1 MPTVS
6 IAKGRGY
13 LNHNDRSIDRVSEKS
28 WDPELSRK
36 NVICR
41 NIPIEDAYEQLF
53 GKALNEY
60 NHVFT
65 QEELKGTEYEGKNV
79 EVRDGVMYVE
89 GRSVVAMTCYLWAT
103 SSYVL
108 VGWMA
113 SGQFQATVDWFD
125 KASLAYD
132 LIKDAWNR
140 FGPSASSTY
149 VKGSASTV
157 YLTNGNICYRQS
169 YNTYACKYSLRPD
182 EGSD

>member
-1 MPTVS
+1 MYIMKKLLSCLLALCLLCGLGIYNINSS
-6 IAKGRGY
+6 ILVKANDTNIEIIHEPFKG
-13 LNHNDRSIDRVSEKS
+13 E
-28 WDPELSRK
+28 E
-36 NVICR
+36 
-41 NIPIEDAYEQLF
+41 F
-53 GKALNEY
+53 

-89 GRSVVAMTCYLWAT
+89 GRSVVAMACYLWAT

-125 KASLAYD
+125 RASLAFD
-132 LIKDAWNR
+132 LMVDAWNR

-149 VKGSASTV
+149 VNGSASTV
-157 YLTNGNICYRQS
+157 YLTSGNICYRQS
-169 YNTYACKYSLRPD
+169 SNTYACKYSLRPD

>member
-1 MPTVS
+1 MIIMKKLLSCLLAFCLLCGLGIYNINNS
-6 IAKGRGY
+6 IPVKANDTNIEIINEPLKG
-13 LNHNDRSIDRVSEKS
+13 E
-28 WDPELSRK
+28 E
-36 NVICR
+36 
-41 NIPIEDAYEQLF
+41 F
-53 GKALNEY
+53 

-89 GRSVVAMTCYLWAT
+89 GRSVVAMACYLWAT

-125 KASLAYD
+125 RASLAFD
-132 LIKDAWNR
+132 LMVDAWNR

-157 YLTNGNICYRQS
+157 YLTSGNICYRQS
-169 YNTYACKYSLRPD
+169 HNTYACKYSLRPD
-182 EGSD
+182 EDSD

>member
-1 MPTVS
+1 MFIMKKLLSCLLAFCLLCGLGIYNINSS
-6 IAKGRGY
+6 IPVKANDTNIEIIHEPFKG
-13 LNHNDRSIDRVSEKS
+13 E
-28 WDPELSRK
+28 E
-36 NVICR
+36 
-41 NIPIEDAYEQLF
+41 F
-53 GKALNEY
+53 

-89 GRSVVAMTCYLWAT
+89 GRSVTAMACYLWAT

-113 SGQFQATVDWFD
+113 SGKFQATVDWFT
-125 KASLAYD
+125 KAYEAYSLFKESWDRYNYNA
-132 LIKDAWNR
+132 K
-140 FGPSASSTY
+140 STY
-149 VKGSASTV
+149 VKGPASTV

-182 EGSD
+182 EDRD

>member
-1 MPTVS
+1 MKKLLSCLLAFCLLCGLGIYNINNS
-6 IAKGRGY
+6 IPVKANDTNIEIINEPLKG
-13 LNHNDRSIDRVSEKS
+13 E
-28 WDPELSRK
+28 E
-36 NVICR
+36 
-41 NIPIEDAYEQLF
+41 F
-53 GKALNEY
+53 

-89 GRSVVAMTCYLWAT
+89 GRSVVAMACYLWAT

-125 KASLAYD
+125 RASLAFD
-132 LIKDAWNR
+132 LMVDAWNR

-157 YLTNGNICYRQS
+157 YLTSGNICYRQS
-169 YNTYACKYSLRPD
+169 HNTYACKYSLRPD
-182 EGSD
+182 EDSD